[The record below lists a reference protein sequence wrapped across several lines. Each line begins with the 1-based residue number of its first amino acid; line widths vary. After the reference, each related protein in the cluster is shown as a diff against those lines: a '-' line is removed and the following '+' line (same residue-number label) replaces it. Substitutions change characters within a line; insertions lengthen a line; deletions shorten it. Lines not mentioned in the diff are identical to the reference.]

1 MVGSLIMIGAKST
14 SDRKIEQN
22 ELNDMENLL
31 TNYDG
36 GNVVEN
42 ITRFLSTEFPQK
54 TKYLPNTPY
63 CVVRK
68 HSRNRSLSFYKL
80 DNTQPKKCNFFGEAI
95 YGSPCSP
102 QNVKFS

>member
-80 DNTQPKKCNFFGEAI
+80 YNTQHNYEIQVYVNFGHPFL
-95 YGSPCSP
+95 
-102 QNVKFS
+102 NL